1 MASKEI
7 TFKIEEEIAVLSVRG
22 SWSLELNRVSWNGA
36 PAKYDIRSWNED
48 HTRMGKG
55 VSLTKDEMDKLLAAF
70 SEDEDEED

>member
-7 TFKIEEEIAVLSVRG
+7 TFYIEQEIAVLSTRG

-36 PAKYDIRSWNED
+36 PPKYDIRSWNED

-55 VSLTKDEMDKLLAAF
+55 VSLTQDEMDKLLAAF